1 MSQFI
6 ETIKLLN
13 GEIMN
18 LSYHQRRFNGS
29 REQVLGIGEHPR
41 LEQVIGIP
49 GGLDKGLFKCRVLYG
64 EKVERIE
71 FEPYHRMVINSLKML
86 ESEEISYEYKFGDRS
101 ALTALYE
108 QRGTCDDILI
118 VKAGCV
124 TDSYF
129 ANVVFWDGQ
138 DWITPDTPLL
148 AGTMRASL
156 LDQGML
162 KEARILKKD
171 LEGFQKLRL
180 INALNDLSGAMDI
193 PMEAVSW

>member
-18 LSYHQRRFNGS
+18 LAYHQRRFNRS
-29 REQVLGIGEHPR
+29 REQVLGIRGHPR
-41 LEQVIGIP
+41 LEQVLAIP
-49 GGLDKGLFKCRVLYG
+49 GGLDKGLYKCRILYG
-64 EKVERIE
+64 EEVERIE
-71 FEPYHRMVINSLKML
+71 FEPYHKMEISSLKLL
-86 ESEEISYEYKFGDRS
+86 ESEEISYDHKYGDRS
-101 ALTALYE
+101 ALTALYA
-108 QRGTCDDILI
+108 QRGICDDILI

-162 KEARILKKD
+162 KEARILTKD
-171 LEGFQKLRL
+171 LEDFQKLRL
-180 INALNDLSGAMDI
+180 INALNDLSGARDI

>member
-18 LSYHQRRFNGS
+18 LAYHQRRFNRS
-29 REQVLGIGEHPR
+29 REKVLGLGEHPR
-41 LEQVIGIP
+41 LEQVIAIP
-49 GGLDKGLFKCRVLYG
+49 GGLDRGLFKCRVLYG
-64 EKVERIE
+64 EDVERIE
-71 FEPYHRMVINSLKML
+71 YEPYHTLEIHSLKVL
-86 ESEEISYEYKFGDRS
+86 ESETISYEHKFADRS

-129 ANVVFWDGQ
+129 ANVVFWDGW

-171 LEGFQKLRL
+171 LDRFKKIRL
-180 INALNDLSGAMDI
+180 INALNDLSGAKDI
-193 PMEAVSW
+193 PMEAVSG